1 MADKTKILL
10 VEDDFNLGL
19 VIQDFLS
26 LEGYQVHLCRDG
38 KDGLQKFNKNEYDL
52 CLLDVMLPEKDGFSI
67 AEDIRKVNRVI
78 PIIFLTAKS
87 LPEDKVKGFKAG
99 GDDYITKPF
108 NNEEFLLRIKAILKR
123 TSGTIIEEDENKGIY
138 DLGKYK
144 FDSINLRLHINGE
157 EKKLTKR
164 ESAILKL
171 LTEHKNK
178 VIERSLVL
186 NLIWGDDN
194 YFNGRSLDVFITKLR
209 KYLTEDESI
218 QINNLHGVG
227 FKLEVKE

>member
-26 LEGYQVHLCRDG
+26 LEGYHVHLCRDG
-38 KDGLQKFNKNEYDL
+38 KEGLQKFNKNQYDL

-67 AEDIRKVNRVI
+67 AEDIRKVNRSV

-123 TSGTIIEEDENKGIY
+123 TAGTVVEEDENKGKY
-138 DLGKYK
+138 ELGNYK
-144 FDSINLRLHINGE
+144 FDSVNLRLYIKGE

-209 KYLTEDESI
+209 KYLADDDSI

>member
-38 KDGLQKFNKNEYDL
+38 KDGLQKFNKNNYDL

-67 AEDIRKVNRVI
+67 AEDIRKVNLEV
-78 PIIFLTAKS
+78 PIVFLTAKS

-123 TSGTIIEEDENKGIY
+123 TVGTVIEEDENKGVY
-138 DLGKYK
+138 ELGDYK
-144 FDSINLRLHINGE
+144 FDSINLRLYINNT

-209 KYLTEDESI
+209 KYLADDEKI

-227 FKLEVKE
+227 FKLEVQE